1 MDDQILPPRPDGH
14 VRSVARAI
22 IDRGLGEGRSMFDPG
37 RDAWSV
43 ETVTDLYR
51 RYNLQ
56 VDTGTDTFMV
66 KLRRQLAGAP
76 DTTILLAAEL
86 LTLQALPLLN
96 FTRAK
101 KRERIVTVLSWMS
114 DPVALPT
121 EVDAAFGEGT
131 WNGGTGAHT
140 LLWRWLA
147 SAVEFVQAFQAEPEE
162 TRSAALTDPWLWQQ
176 VIHRH
181 VTYPSLRESLKYLA
195 FPGHFLPIIK
205 RQHKLRIREAFASQF
220 AANTGDLDRDLLGI
234 TLGLQAAA
242 GGPVDYY
249 RSPFVQQWLIAT
261 PPGDRRA
268 WLVRPGPAG
277 PTQVRRW
284 RTEGFV
290 SLVGD
295 HLGDIAPDADRATV
309 QAAVEAGYQH
319 VDYVQRMALTNE
331 FHAFLS
337 KMEVDDIV
345 VSTADDQLLVG
356 VITGDAT
363 HDPDADG
370 EQLRRDVRWEPTT
383 TDLDALPTPLSS
395 LLDQQGAVVDLTS
408 AVGVLAALL
417 NRTGDD
423 VPQPPTPATKVTPP
437 SPGPPTLQAVTPE
450 LAATL
455 HISAE
460 WLQDLVD
467 LLAERQQIIL
477 YGPPGT
483 GKTYLAQA
491 IARHI
496 TQRDAIRLVQFHP
509 SYSYEDFFE
518 GFRPRESA
526 DGTAPGFAKT
536 AGPLRELAAD
546 ARTRPDVPHVLII
559 DEINRGN
566 LAKVF
571 GELYFLLE
579 YRNASIR
586 LQYSP
591 SEPFSLPSNI
601 FIIGTMNTADRT
613 IALVDTAIR
622 RRFAFVE
629 LHPDEE
635 PIRDLLAR
643 WLAANGESPERAEL
657 LRALNEAIGP
667 EDRDFKIGP
676 SYLMRP
682 GLDKPGR
689 LERVWRHEILPT
701 LEEHYFG
708 RYSREQVHERFGLAA
723 IRRRLR
729 ASEASGEP

>member
-1 MDDQILPPRPDGH
+1 
-14 VRSVARAI
+14 
-22 IDRGLGEGRSMFDPG
+22 
-37 RDAWSV
+37 
-43 ETVTDLYR
+43 
-51 RYNLQ
+51 
-56 VDTGTDTFMV
+56 
-66 KLRRQLAGAP
+66 
-76 DTTILLAAEL
+76 
-86 LTLQALPLLN
+86 
-96 FTRAK
+96 
-101 KRERIVTVLSWMS
+101 MS
-114 DPVALPT
+114 DSVALPA

-147 SAVEFVQAFQAEPEE
+147 SAVEFVQAFWAEPEE
-162 TRSAALTDPWLWQQ
+162 TRRQALADPWAWQQ

-181 VTYPSLRESLKYLA
+181 ITYPSLRESLKYLA

-345 VSTADDQLLVG
+345 VSTVDDQLILG
-356 VITGDAT
+356 VIIGDAT
-363 HDPDADG
+363 YDPDADG
-370 EQLRRDVRWEPTT
+370 EQLRRDVRWERTT
-383 TDLDALPTPLSS
+383 GDVDALPAPLSS

-408 AVGVLAALL
+408 AVGVLATLL
-417 NRTGDD
+417 NPADGQA
-423 VPQPPTPATKVTPP
+423 PQTPTSPATVTPP
-437 SPGPPTLQAVTPE
+437 PPPPGSPPLRAVTPE
-450 LAATL
+450 LAASL
-455 HISAE
+455 HMSAE

-526 DGTAPGFAKT
+526 DGTALGFAKT

-546 ARTRPDVPHVLII
+546 ARTRPEVPHVLII

-635 PIRDLLAR
+635 PVRDLLAR
-643 WLAANGESPERAEL
+643 WLAARGESPERAEL

-682 GLDKPGR
+682 DLDKPGR
-689 LERVWRHEILPT
+689 LERVWRHDILPT

-729 ASEASGEP
+729 ASESPDQP